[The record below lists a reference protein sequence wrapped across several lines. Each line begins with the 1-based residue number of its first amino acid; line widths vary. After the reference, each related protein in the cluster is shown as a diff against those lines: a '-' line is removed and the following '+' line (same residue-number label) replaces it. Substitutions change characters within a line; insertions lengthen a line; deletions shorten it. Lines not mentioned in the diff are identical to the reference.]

1 VLVADQDGIWSVP
14 HILGALRAGRSE
26 VQRVDQVPPEER
38 KPTAGAYGAKMLT
51 NKGVFGIVQGH
62 QNRPLAVDPNWSPL
76 RWRWLIRQSNPD
88 LAFAPCEFHAA
99 AAPVRILF
107 TILISKGSSTNSPPV
122 CSNRLKWGVAIC

>member
-14 HILGALRAGRSE
+14 HILGPLRAGRSE